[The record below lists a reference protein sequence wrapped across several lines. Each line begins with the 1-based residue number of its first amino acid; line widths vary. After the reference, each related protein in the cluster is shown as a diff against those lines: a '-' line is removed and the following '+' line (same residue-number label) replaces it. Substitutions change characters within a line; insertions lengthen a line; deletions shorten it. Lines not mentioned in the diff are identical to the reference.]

1 LILCDILNSPN
12 EFKTWPGDIESS
24 VELIYV
30 ELCENDEI
38 DFSFGGSGMTVGRTV
53 TCTAADSFGRGLDET
68 SRPGVEDRTGV
79 GALDLMLSL
88 NLNYK
93 ISKSFGLAP
102 RVGPNRHF
110 LLKSFKSVPAC
121 AGS

>member
-1 LILCDILNSPN
+1 
-12 EFKTWPGDIESS
+12 
-24 VELIYV
+24 
-30 ELCENDEI
+30 
-38 DFSFGGSGMTVGRTV
+38 M

-93 ISKSFGLAP
+93 IRKTP
-102 RVGPNRHF
+102 YRVLN
-110 LLKSFKSVPAC
+110 LDNA
-121 AGS
+121 

>member
-1 LILCDILNSPN
+1 MSSYLPSESESRPCAILSLILCDILNSPN
-12 EFKTWPGDIESS
+12 EFKICPGEIESS

-38 DFSFGGSGMTVGRTV
+38 DFSFGGSGTTVGRTV

-93 ISKSFGLAP
+93 MTK
-102 RVGPNRHF
+102 
-110 LLKSFKSVPAC
+110 
-121 AGS
+121 

>member
-1 LILCDILNSPN
+1 MSSYLPSESESRPCAILSLILCDILNSPN
-12 EFKTWPGDIESS
+12 EFKICPGEIESS

-38 DFSFGGSGMTVGRTV
+38 DFSFGGSGTTVGRTV
-53 TCTAADSFGRGLDET
+53 TWTAAESFGRGLDET

-93 ISKSFGLAP
+93 MTKWHGCEL
-102 RVGPNRHF
+102 
-110 LLKSFKSVPAC
+110 
-121 AGS
+121 

>member
-1 LILCDILNSPN
+1 
-12 EFKTWPGDIESS
+12 
-24 VELIYV
+24 
-30 ELCENDEI
+30 
-38 DFSFGGSGMTVGRTV
+38 MGRTV

-93 ISKSFGLAP
+93 ISKSLGLAP
-102 RVGPNRHF
+102 FIGTDGHF
-110 LLKSFKSVPAC
+110 VLESLKYIPEC